1 MNEKIKKIY
10 QKYDIWIMFSVL
22 ITVFLIMSL
31 LQPVEE
37 NSIHYNQSLDNRSGC
52 TLEYSDSRC
61 QDGEILTLFHN
72 PSNVPV
78 REVELIISDGQGG
91 KNIYRP
97 GSPLPVN
104 ETSYLN
110 TGGCSS
116 QNMDSMRLSYC
127 CGGNCTVV
135 PMEDPS
141 DDLSMNKGVADD

>member
-1 MNEKIKKIY
+1 MDERVREFY
-10 QKYDIWIMFSVL
+10 ERYDIWIMMGFILFVFAVMSVL
-22 ITVFLIMSL
+22 
-31 LQPVEE
+31 QP
-37 NSIHYNQSLDNRSGC
+37 SSASSMPYNRTADNRSGC
-52 TLEYSDSRC
+52 FLEYSESRC

-72 PSNVPV
+72 PSHVPV
-78 REVELIISDGQGG
+78 REVELIIPDGQGG

-97 GSPLPVN
+97 GSPLPAN

-116 QNMDSMRLSYC
+116 QEMDSMRLSYC